1 MCFEYHRVI
10 FHWKKLVKIF
20 ENIIWSQKYFTP
32 PSFVTNS
39 IFTPE
44 FFQWILCLERVVLES
59 DTTLCRVKFEEARF
73 LPNVVKKIEKEL
85 PYVIMRRKDGI
96 TQYING
102 SLSIRFKSKAQC
114 IIDQYNNYKVGNLS
128 VNGINTQVTFFTF
141 TYTFCLLGHCPN
153 SFWPSPPCARRA
165 VWGIFYPNIIGSQK
179 VTMVEPNFLQNLI
192 SLKQNENIITHHHNI
207 MTWFSWDR
215 VKILLTLEG

>member
-1 MCFEYHRVI
+1 M
-10 FHWKKLVKIF
+10 
-20 ENIIWSQKYFTP
+20 
-32 PSFVTNS
+32 
-39 IFTPE
+39 
-44 FFQWILCLERVVLES
+44 LES

-128 VNGINTQVTFFTF
+128 VNGVNTQVTHFTF
-141 TYTFCLLGHCPN
+141 TFTFCLFGHFPLPPICQTGTLGHFIPQLILA
-153 SFWPSPPCARRA
+153 SSLSIMLSA
-165 VWGIFYPNIIGSQK
+165 VRKWQ
-179 VTMVEPNFLQNLI
+179 
-192 SLKQNENIITHHHNI
+192 
-207 MTWFSWDR
+207 WF
-215 VKILLTLEG
+215 